1 MNCNIKKIAWF
12 HIQVINGHWSITAIA
27 LLWKPTKVAAEYT
40 LLVAIGNAP
49 NVMATKRPYSQ
60 LALQP

>member
-1 MNCNIKKIAWF
+1 MVKLKLDMG
-12 HIQVINGHWSITAIA
+12 QSVLTS
-27 LLWKPTKVAAEYT
+27 LVLRPTKVATKYT
-40 LLVAIGNAP
+40 SMVAIGNAP